1 MIRGRNVWRY
11 IRIADRPQPHTTHN
25 QPTNQP
31 TRPALRRLN
40 ADTKKRMSTDESK
53 AGGSHLLPPCAICR
67 AKVALYCCPRCH
79 TRTCSL
85 ACCRAH
91 KGGTSAAGAAG
102 AAGAT
107 TTSTTS
113 TCDGRRDRTRFSPLG
128 RFTDS
133 ILASDYHFL
142 EDVLKVTEGSGRL
155 YRGIIAGGDPSASTS
170 TTTGASRKRPRGTE
184 RRMGLDSICSSAEP
198 ASSAHPLVR
207 AGEGKSA
214 AEALLARGGVV
225 VNDDGSTTH
234 HQEERLSS
242 SHHRDENNGIIDR
255 LLLLANNEQPSAA
268 AATPVMPLPPGGEK
282 VDPLVRQAESKGIAL
297 LRMPCGMQRRQSNTT
312 RFQKKTGVISWKIEL
327 CFHVPKSMLVD
338 ERGGGGSLLPK
349 FLRVESELSESSTL
363 SEELGKHLD
372 IHPHNTATR
381 SRLRWFAN
389 APRDSLV
396 LLMKRLPCSSASPKY
411 FKLDPNAPLSES
423 LKGKTII
430 EFPTIDVVA
439 DEEKGCYPLFIGEVS

>member
-1 MIRGRNVWRY
+1 M
-11 IRIADRPQPHTTHN
+11 
-25 QPTNQP
+25 
-31 TRPALRRLN
+31 
-40 ADTKKRMSTDESK
+40 
-53 AGGSHLLPPCAICR
+53 
-67 AKVALYCCPRCH
+67 
-79 TRTCSL
+79 
-85 ACCRAH
+85 
-91 KGGTSAAGAAG
+91 
-102 AAGAT
+102 
-107 TTSTTS
+107 
-113 TCDGRRDRTRFSPLG
+113 
-128 RFTDS
+128 
-133 ILASDYHFL
+133 
-142 EDVLKVTEGSGRL
+142 TEGSGRL

-198 ASSAHPLVR
+198 ASSAHPLLR

-225 VNDDGSTTH
+225 VDDDGSTTH

-255 LLLLANNEQPSAA
+255 LLLLANNEHPSAA

-327 CFHVPKSMLVD
+327 CFHVPKSMLDD
-338 ERGGGGSLLPK
+338 ERGGGSSSYRSTAAQDGSAALPK

-372 IHPHNTATR
+372 VHPHNTATR

-430 EFPTIDVVA
+430 EFPTIDVVV
-439 DEEKGCYPLFIGEVS
+439 DEDKGCYPLFIGEVS